1 MFNNNSYLGNAPFN
15 NTGYVP
21 YSGVS
26 NQFQRPI
33 MPQPQPQVQPQQYV
47 DVPFVLTAYGTLDEV
62 KAQMV
67 APTKAIM
74 FIDKAKNEFYIK
86 SCDAMGNPALETFKY
101 SKVDENAPEQ
111 VSCQFDPKEFV
122 KQGDLKDLL
131 TKEDVKCFLTTE
143 NTKDFV
149 TKNDLK
155 ALTDK
160 LSELQKQIRINEILK
175 GSEQAN

>member
-21 YSGVS
+21 YTGAI
-26 NQFQRPI
+26 NQFQRPV
-33 MPQPQPQVQPQQYV
+33 MPQPQVQPQQYA

-101 SKVDENAPEQ
+101 SKVDENAPEP
-111 VSCQFDPKEFV
+111 VSSQFDPKEFV
-122 KQGDLKDLL
+122 KQEDLKDLL
-131 TKEDVKCFLTTE
+131 TKEDVKGFLTTE

-149 TKNDLK
+149 TKADLK

-175 GSEQAN
+175 GSEQTN

>member
-21 YSGVS
+21 YTGAI
-26 NQFQRPI
+26 NQFQRPV
-33 MPQPQPQVQPQQYV
+33 MPQPQPQQQYA

-101 SKVDENAPEQ
+101 SKVDENAPEP
-111 VSCQFDPKEFV
+111 VSSQFDPTEFVKREDLNALPTKEDLKGFLTAENTKEFV
-122 KQGDLKDLL
+122 
-131 TKEDVKCFLTTE
+131 TKS
-143 NTKDFV
+143 
-149 TKNDLK
+149 DLK

-160 LSELQKQIRINEILK
+160 LSELQKQIRIDEILK
-175 GSEQAN
+175 GETNNG